1 MLRILIISI
10 SLGICYL
17 NFIIFNSYILQ
28 TEVVKDYNN
37 SDYKKENFIKLENS
51 KVSFPS
57 LSGTAFPMYAILANY
72 KIMYGDYNGA
82 LEILNSHKDVNPY
95 LRVRESLKAEAY
107 FRLGVRDSSYHYS
120 KIAHQ
125 NLPLNARHYQQYL
138 TELTWRKDLDE
149 INKVFLKSRAKSKPS
164 FWLQYFAAVINLN
177 KENDSN
183 LTDSLANI
191 ALKKFPTNK
200 EIKAISAYILYGQEN
215 IKKSYAMFKEGVKNY
230 QESNFELAS
239 QKFIE
244 AVNLN
249 PIDYS
254 FKENAGMSLINAG
267 NFKKASI
274 YLEQSLNSIDKP
286 NNGKAEYGLGMC
298 YKEMNQ
304 KTKSCEYL
312 AQAMKLNY
320 RPAFNYFS
328 QNCNKLS
335 NNKN

>member
-10 SLGICYL
+10 SIGVCYL
-17 NFIIFNSYILQ
+17 NFIIFKSYVLQ
-28 TEVVKDYNN
+28 TEVVRDYNQL
-37 SDYKKENFIKLENS
+37 DYKKENFIKLENS

-82 LEILNSHKDVNPY
+82 LEILNSHRDVNPY

-107 FRLGVRDSSYHYS
+107 FRLGVRDSSYYYS
-120 KIAHQ
+120 KIAHE

-149 INKVFLKSRAKSKPS
+149 INKVFLKSRAKSKAG
-164 FWLQYFAAVINLN
+164 FWIQYFAAVVSLK
-177 KENDSN
+177 KEDD
-183 LTDSLANI
+183 LKIADSLAKI
-191 ALKKFPTNK
+191 ALKRFPTNEK
-200 EIKAISAYILYGQEN
+200 IKAISGYILYGQGN
-215 IKKSYAMFKEGVKNY
+215 IKKSYELYSEGVKNF

-254 FKENAGMSLINAG
+254 FKENAGMSLINTG
-267 NFKKASI
+267 DFKKASV

-298 YKEMNQ
+298 YKELNQ

-312 AQAMKLNY
+312 TKAMKLNY
-320 RPAFNYFS
+320 KPAFNYFS
-328 QNCNKLS
+328 QNCGK
-335 NNKN
+335 